1 MSEVIASNTD
11 IEASL
16 AKAMLRVAELE
27 ALLEEEFESLKQQNL
42 SNFDTL
48 NEKKNK
54 LLKEL
59 MALTGIHKPE
69 DAQKLDA
76 RWNEFK
82 DKMRLCRNLHRR
94 SEILVSRKLDAI
106 KGAIDSIRSVSGSS
120 SVETYDKLGRVRR
133 GRQITGY
140 MTT

>member
-1 MSEVIASNTD
+1 LSEVIASNTD

-27 ALLEEEFESLKQQNL
+27 ALLEEEFESLKEQNL

-69 DAQKLDA
+69 DAQNLDA

-82 DKMRLCRNLHRR
+82 DKMRFCRNLHRR

-106 KGAIDSIRSVSGSS
+106 KGAIDSIRSVSGPS

>member
-1 MSEVIASNTD
+1 LSEVIASNTD